1 MFTLVLVENFEIKWM
16 AGNIF
21 IRFQKEICSILK
33 EEKYICV
40 FDLVLGKKIHI
51 QFLAIFSNHF

>member
-1 MFTLVLVENFEIKWM
+1 M